1 MRVFQSHDA
10 RQNVHYL
17 DNAMI
22 TLTSRQGIDMSKA
35 DELAA
40 KLRETRY
47 SGVDATSGTDQAID
61 SWPGEVNAMYHQIE
75 AWLKP
80 LLEAGLSIRRN
91 PTHVFERHPEG
102 ATYAYSID
110 QLVIE
115 GNHHSITFVPIV
127 RFTADGAGRV
137 EIHLK
142 GKEIPLLRTVNEH
155 GESQWWLQSIEQS
168 GQQLD
173 AVALTEVNLLS
184 VIQEGLD
191 L

>member
-61 SWPGEVNAMYHQIE
+61 SWPGEVYAMYHQIE

-115 GNHHSITFVPIV
+115 GNHHSLTFVPIV

-142 GKEIPLLRTVNEH
+142 GKEIPLLRTVSEH

-168 GQQLD
+168 GQQPD

>member
-1 MRVFQSHDA
+1 MSVFQSHDA
-10 RQNVHYL
+10 RQNVDYL
-17 DNAMI
+17 GNAMI
-22 TLTSRQGIDMSKA
+22 TLGSRQGIDMSKA

-40 KLRETRY
+40 KLKETRHTDA
-47 SGVDATSGTDQAID
+47 DATTATDQAID
-61 SWPGEVNAMYHQIE
+61 SWPGQVYEMYHQIE

-91 PTHVFERHPEG
+91 PTHVFERHLNG

-115 GNHHSITFVPIV
+115 GNHHNITLVPIV
-127 RFTADGAGRV
+127 RFTADGQGRV

-142 GKEIPLLRTVNEH
+142 GKEIPLLRTVDEH
-155 GESQWWLQSIEQS
+155 GASHWWLQSIEQT
-168 GQQLD
+168 GQQTD
-173 AVALTEVNLLS
+173 AIALTEVNLLS
-184 VIQEGLD
+184 VVQEGLE

>member
-1 MRVFQSHDA
+1 MQVFQSHDA

-40 KLRETRY
+40 KLRETRH

-61 SWPGEVNAMYHQIE
+61 GWPGEVYAMYHQIE

-115 GNHHSITFVPIV
+115 GNHHNLTFVPIV

-142 GKEIPLLRTVNEH
+142 GKEIPLLRTVSEH

-168 GQQLD
+168 GQQPD